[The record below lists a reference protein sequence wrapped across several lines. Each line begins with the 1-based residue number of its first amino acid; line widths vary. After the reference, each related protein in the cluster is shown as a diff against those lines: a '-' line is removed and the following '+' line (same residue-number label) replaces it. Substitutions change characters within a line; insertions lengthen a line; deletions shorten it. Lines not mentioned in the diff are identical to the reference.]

1 MPQRQRRPNGSDK
14 QQQDK
19 SQGAGR
25 QRRRLCAFEFHAR
38 RSLFGSKFKARKVP
52 LSHDLTGFVAIKRGA
67 KSAMVL
73 GWAAVKTA
81 LQTGFRRVLNTDAD
95 SARIERSAAAFGNR
109 PAPVHGQPS
118 RPFLKAPKS
127 PPVCGLEQRKPDM
140 PPELAAFHSFFRS
153 KFKVQ
158 KTALSHG
165 LTGFVAIKRGAKNHR
180 APRGLRFFRKLRRSA
195 SDGQT
200 ARTDSSGQVARSRT
214 AAALVRR
221 ISRPALIF
229 QEQIQALKN
238 GPVARFDGLGCYQTR
253 SGISD
258 GFQRAARGRAVCW
271 QTELARAFVFAAAG
285 GAWARAGPG
294 QASRAAIGRQWAGG
308 PWRAGERGR
317 CAR

>member
-1 MPQRQRRPNGSDK
+1 MLLSNEERKTIAPRAACGLSEAMPKRQRRPNGSNK

-81 LQTGFRRVLNTDAD
+81 LQTGFRRFLNTDAD

-127 PPVCGLEQRKPDM
+127 PPVRGLEQRKPDM
-140 PPELAAFHSFFRS
+140 PRNLPHFTHFSGANS
-153 KFKVQ
+153 KSK
-158 KTALSHG
+158 
-165 LTGFVAIKRGAKNHR
+165 KR
-180 APRGLRFFRKLRRSA
+180 PC
-195 SDGQT
+195 
-200 ARTDSSGQVARSRT
+200 RTV
-214 AAALVRR
+214 
-221 ISRPALIF
+221 
-229 QEQIQALKN
+229 
-238 GPVARFDGLGCYQTR
+238 
-253 SGISD
+253 
-258 GFQRAARGRAVCW
+258 
-271 QTELARAFVFAAAG
+271 
-285 GAWARAGPG
+285 
-294 QASRAAIGRQWAGG
+294 
-308 PWRAGERGR
+308 
-317 CAR
+317 

>member
-1 MPQRQRRPNGSDK
+1 MRLSNEERKTIAPRAACGLSEAMPQRQRRPNGSDK
-14 QQQDK
+14 QQRDK

-140 PPELAAFHSFFRS
+140 PRN
-153 KFKVQ
+153 
-158 KTALSHG
+158 LSHFTHFSG
-165 LTGFVAIKRGAKNHR
+165 ANLKSKKR
-180 APRGLRFFRKLRRSA
+180 PC
-195 SDGQT
+195 
-200 ARTDSSGQVARSRT
+200 RTV
-214 AAALVRR
+214 
-221 ISRPALIF
+221 
-229 QEQIQALKN
+229 
-238 GPVARFDGLGCYQTR
+238 
-253 SGISD
+253 
-258 GFQRAARGRAVCW
+258 
-271 QTELARAFVFAAAG
+271 
-285 GAWARAGPG
+285 
-294 QASRAAIGRQWAGG
+294 
-308 PWRAGERGR
+308 
-317 CAR
+317 